1 MLSPFSTRPNRQ
13 DADRMSGANASPVG
27 RSHQELCDFPD
38 RYLPKALGR
47 LSSTCGLRRFTYVA
61 RHSALRSEI
70 KKDRRGA
77 RRMIGPKP
85 MRAYHGPHV
94 FQPQ

>member
-1 MLSPFSTRPNRQ
+1 
-13 DADRMSGANASPVG
+13 MSRANASPV
-27 RSHQELCDFPD
+27 RLNHQELHDFPD

-47 LSSTCGLRRFTYVA
+47 LSSTSGLRRFTHVA

-77 RRMIGPKP
+77 RRTIGPNRCAPAREFISPLAASSCK
-85 MRAYHGPHV
+85 
-94 FQPQ
+94 